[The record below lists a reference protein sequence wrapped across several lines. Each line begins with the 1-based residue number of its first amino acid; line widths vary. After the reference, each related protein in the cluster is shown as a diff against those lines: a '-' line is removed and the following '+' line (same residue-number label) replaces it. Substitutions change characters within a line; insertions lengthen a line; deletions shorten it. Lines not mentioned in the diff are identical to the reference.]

1 MDYINGIINEII
13 RQQREHTERTLAEL
27 IDKYDFL
34 VCSTELMNKVEE
46 MLPEG
51 SHITYT
57 PYIGDPA
64 AIYAIKK
71 YNVMDLL
78 DKELKE
84 KDAAKQ
90 ESETVTDFAD
100 RCRECGARY
109 GKLLKQQPKT
119 GHWVKYSIPRCGEK
133 HYKCTSC
140 GYYIN
145 FGQWGEIYTKQF
157 KYCPNCGIKMEE
169 KEEK

>member
-27 IDKYDFL
+27 IEKYDFL

-64 AIYAIKK
+64 TIYAIKK
-71 YNVMDLL
+71 FDVTALLNEALKKGKNNVSILY
-78 DKELKE
+78 
-84 KDAAKQ
+84 
-90 ESETVTDFAD
+90 D
-100 RCRECGARY
+100 RGM
-109 GKLLKQQPKT
+109 
-119 GHWVKYSIPRCGEK
+119 
-133 HYKCTSC
+133 
-140 GYYIN
+140 
-145 FGQWGEIYTKQF
+145 F
-157 KYCPNCGIKMEE
+157 
-169 KEEK
+169 